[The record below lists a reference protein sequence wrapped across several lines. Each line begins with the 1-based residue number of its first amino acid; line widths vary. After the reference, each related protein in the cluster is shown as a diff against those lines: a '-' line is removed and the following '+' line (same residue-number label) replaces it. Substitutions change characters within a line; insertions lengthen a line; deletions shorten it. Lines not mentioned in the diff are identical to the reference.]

1 MRKIFITLLA
11 LVLVFSLATTVKA
24 VTPGSSVKAIDFNFV
39 DIHNDNCAF
48 DMNFSK
54 ARANTGWNMTS
65 GEVSLIK
72 SGSADAGTDAAT
84 GMNTNVAMGTL
95 TDTHIG
101 PIAVNLFTGPFAN
114 AYALDFNFVKIH
126 NHNFGMVW
134 NDSFAWAN
142 TGWNTITG
150 KKAKITTGNAT
161 ADTKTA
167 TTMNT
172 NLADVS
178 IVDTN
183 FVGPVAANLFSPMP
197 MMAIAKDENKIK
209 IVNFNF
215 GFVGNDSDALANT
228 GHNVVKGK
236 KADIKTGKADA
247 STETTT
253 VMNTNVTEAAIVDA
267 GLIGPVAGN
276 VNFMLVGAGEIMPF
290 NFVLAKDENKIK
302 VVNFNHALVLND
314 SFAKANTGYNTAG
327 KKSTIKTGAAVASTA
342 TSTTVNTN
350 YTSAAIVDTSSGP
363 FAGNV
368 GLGHLPFCGDDLE
381 SDCENS
387 IGGIGPVAINI
398 GGGIAIAE
406 DENEIEVK
414 NHNNAFVYNDSDAKA
429 NSGYNTTGAGSTITT
444 GSATASTMTDNTVN
458 TNVTDVTITDA
469 AGIGP
474 VAANIGGG
482 PVSVAKAT
490 ETAEVEVNNDN
501 HAVVIND
508 SNASANTG
516 NNSVPVQPASTNCGG
531 STDGGTVTTGDASAT
546 TTTTNTVNTNVTTFS
561 INQ

>member
-1 MRKIFITLLA
+1 MRKIFATILA
-11 LVLVFSLATTVKA
+11 LVLVLSLATSVKA
-24 VTPGSSVKAIDFNFV
+24 VTPGSSVMAVDFNIV

-48 DMNFSK
+48 AMNFAK
-54 ARANTGWNMTS
+54 ARANTGWNVTS
-65 GEVSLIK
+65 GEASLIK
-72 SGSADAGTDAAT
+72 SGAADAGTDTAT
-84 GMNTNVAMGTL
+84 GMNTNVATGTL

-114 AYALDFNFVKIH
+114 AYALDFNYVKIK
-126 NHNFGMVW
+126 NHNFGIVW
-134 NDSFAWAN
+134 NDSFAKAN

-172 NLADVS
+172 NVASVA

-183 FVGPVAANLFSPMP
+183 FIGPVAANVFGMTP
-197 MMAIAKDENKIK
+197 MMAIAEDENKIK
-209 IVNFNF
+209 ITNFNF
-215 GFVGNDSDALANT
+215 GFVWNDSDALANT

-236 KADIKTGKADA
+236 KADIKTGRADA
-247 STETTT
+247 ATETTT

-276 VNFMLVGAGEIMPF
+276 VNFMLAGAGGSPMF
-290 NFVLAKDENKIK
+290 NFVLAEDENEIK

-350 YTSAAIVDTSSGP
+350 YTSAVIVDTSSGP

-368 GLGHLPFCGDDLE
+368 TLPLCGRE
-381 SDCENS
+381 VGSDS

-398 GGGIAIAE
+398 GGGLAIAE

-414 NHNNAFVYNDSDAKA
+414 NHNDAFVYNDSDAKA

-444 GSATASTMTDNTVN
+444 GSAMASTATDNTVN
-458 TNVTDVTITDA
+458 TNVTA
-469 AGIGP
+469 AAIVDGAGVGP
-474 VAANIGGG
+474 VAANVGGG

-490 ETAEVEVNNDN
+490 ETAEIEVNNDN

-516 NNSVPVQPASTNCGG
+516 NNSVPVQPANTDCGG
-531 STDGGTVTTGDASAT
+531 STDGGTVTTGNATAT
-546 TTTTNTVNTNVTTFS
+546 TTTTSTVNTNVTTFT